1 MDDKWVVKTVA
12 ELAFVR
18 ELMKLY
24 GYGLEKGI
32 ILIADD
38 EESALAIKSMLE
50 AHLDAVGM
58 KLRGRKESQP
68 LNYQMGVHVYN
79 RLDDERK
86 LLDFLEE
93 QEFLPVLITGGL
105 IPKFLVGRGYAFRCV
120 LEEAGFMTAEAQY
133 KEFVASIKR
142 DVPTVV
148 KVIQEV
154 STVPDVLSAN
164 HRQYRKYE
172 KVVKNLLA
180 IMCLCEQVYKTAGA
194 SEEKLAENNKAFKTK
209 IEKAIAVMDRYEGE
223 YDVQDVVRECFL
235 RQAKKGDVRLSP
247 VGISSA
253 VDEAESHILYDDN
266 FYYVADPTLRKI
278 CAPLLETVSFVQLKN
293 EMAFSGMVDCND
305 GSLKNFTKKK
315 LIWRSYDQPERIRLI
330 WIKKESLMTDEGLL
344 LENMW
349 EDKA

>member
-1 MDDKWVVKTVA
+1 MDGKWVVKTIA

-18 ELMKLY
+18 EPIKFY
-24 GYGLEKGI
+24 GYGMDKGI

-38 EESALAIKSMLE
+38 DESALVIKSMLE

-93 QEFLPVLITGGL
+93 QEFLPILITGGL
-105 IPKFLVGRGYAFRCV
+105 VPKFLVGRGYAFRCV
-120 LEEAGFMTAEAQY
+120 LAEAGFMTAEAQY
-133 KEFVASIKR
+133 KEFVASIKQ
-142 DVPTVV
+142 DIPAAVKLIQGASKVPH
-148 KVIQEV
+148 
-154 STVPDVLSAN
+154 VLVTGDE
-164 HRQYRKYE
+164 QYGRYE
-172 KVVKNLLA
+172 KVVKNLLT
-180 IMCLCEQVYKTAGA
+180 IMCLYKQIYETAGA
-194 SEEKLAENNKAFKTK
+194 SEEKLAKTDQVFKTK
-209 IEKAIAVMDRYEGE
+209 MMDAIGAMDCYEGE
-223 YDVQDVVRECFL
+223 YDVQNAVRECFL
-235 RQAKKGDVRLSP
+235 RQAKRGKVRLVP
-247 VGISSA
+247 VGIRSA
-253 VDEAESHILYDDN
+253 VDEAENHILYDDN

>member
-1 MDDKWVVKTVA
+1 MDGKWVVETIA

-18 ELMKLY
+18 EPIKFY
-24 GYGLEKGI
+24 GYGMEKGI

-38 EESALAIKSMLE
+38 DESALAIKSMLE
-50 AHLDAVGM
+50 AHLDAVEM

-93 QEFLPVLITGGL
+93 QEFLPVVITGGL

-120 LEEAGFMTAEAQY
+120 LAEAGFMTAEAQY
-133 KEFVASIKR
+133 KEFVASIKQ
-142 DVPTVV
+142 DVPAAVELIQ
-148 KVIQEV
+148 KVNKIPHV
-154 STVPDVLSAN
+154 IINDGG
-164 HRQYRKYE
+164 QYERYE
-172 KVVKNLLA
+172 KVAKNFLA
-180 IMCLCEQVYKTAGA
+180 IMRICMQIYKMAGA
-194 SEEKLAENNKAFKTK
+194 SEEKLAKNEEMFTTKT
-209 IEKAIAVMDRYEGE
+209 IDAIAAMDRYEGE

-247 VGISSA
+247 VETSSA
-253 VDEAESHILYDDN
+253 VGEAENHILYDDN

-315 LIWRSYDQPERIRLI
+315 LIWRSCDQPKRIRLI